1 MDRIHPRSADNI
13 ADKKDTQLLTSLSP
27 AIQQHHAHIVERPM
41 DRPRKALAEEM
52 HPENLGS
59 RADVES
65 VR

>member
-27 AIQQHHAHIVERPM
+27 AIQQHHARIVERRMVCPH
-41 DRPRKALAEEM
+41 KALAKEM
-52 HPENLGS
+52 RPETLGG
-59 RADVES
+59 RAGVES